1 MTNRSSRRRYMKSQD
16 RRVLVFSEL
25 NHDLR
30 HEQIARI
37 ITAAGLEQAR
47 LEAEARAEAAA
58 QAAQDRTPRDEE
70 DDHA

>member
-1 MTNRSSRRRYMKSQD
+1 MTNRSSRRRYVKNQD
-16 RRVLVFSEL
+16 RRVWVFSEL
-25 NHDLR
+25 NHDLQP
-30 HEQIARI
+30 EQIARI

-58 QAAQDRTPRDEE
+58 QAAQDRTARDEE